1 MGMHHVPDVYA
12 YLNLPCSYFDL
23 TPSNIH
29 IVLSKMS
36 LTNDNHSFSYE
47 TNILVMVHTF
57 VYLIQIRDRGLS
69 IVFVHH

>member
-1 MGMHHVPDVYA
+1 MHHVPDVYA
-12 YLNLPCSYFDL
+12 YLDLPCSYFDL

-57 VYLIQIRDRGLS
+57 VYLIQIRDRAPIS
-69 IVFVHH
+69 VIAHY